1 MIRRPPRST
10 RTDTLFP
17 YTTLFRS
24 PGRGFQ
30 YMWQHQQIDAL
41 RIERQVLGIGN
52 NNGARIG
59 RIVEQYARP
68 AFERDTISAQQIPMR
83 QANLYGMIAK
93 YIADH
98 GVNLLLFPNLH
109 IIHLDRKRVWWGT
122 MVSVRL

>member
-1 MIRRPPRST
+1 MEARDHHPACGHQHALGLAQNLVR
-10 RTDTLFP
+10 
-17 YTTLFRS
+17 

-93 YIADH
+93 YIAEL
-98 GVNLLLFPNLH
+98 GRASWRERGWKYV
-109 IIHLDRKRVWWGT
+109 
-122 MVSVRL
+122 